1 MADQRL
7 ELTETDSAG
16 NALATYIASPTD
28 SKGVCRVDIIEPTT
42 KRPWQ
47 RLLDVFLPA
56 GYPHSVTDDYLE
68 FVHPHHI

>member
-1 MADQRL
+1 MAEPKRL

-16 NALATYIASPTD
+16 NVLATYIASPTD
-28 SKGVCRVDIIEPTT
+28 PKGICRVDIIEPTT

-47 RLLDVFLPA
+47 SLLDVFLPA

-68 FVHPHHI
+68 